1 MRNRKGQNMIR
12 LGLSNIALTAGLAA
26 ALIACNTSDA
36 RAPQVS
42 GTPTPEVAVAAPAQH
57 EAPPPAE
64 APQAATPP
72 EQAHPVDTAE
82 QAPFVL
88 TLRGP
93 SSVPQVGDVQL
104 EALISSPKGFNVPA
118 TLSIALP
125 PGARLMSGQ
134 ENEKLTTIPAGE
146 TRRIFKVT
154 LTQKSETPIKVTI
167 DARDPA
173 GAMGAH
179 AERLFP
185 EPAEPVFTRPS
196 RGVPPP
202 PVARPLGHPP
212 TR

>member
-1 MRNRKGQNMIR
+1 MQLMRNRKGQNMLR
-12 LGLSNIALTAGLAA
+12 HGLSNMALTAGLAA
-26 ALIACNTSDA
+26 ALIACNTNDA

-42 GTPTPEVAVAAPAQH
+42 AAPTPLAAAPAPVEAAPTPV
-57 EAPPPAE
+57 EAPDHA
-64 APQAATPP
+64 
-72 EQAHPVDTAE
+72 AHPVDSAE

-88 TLRGP
+88 TLQGP
-93 SSVPQVGDVQL
+93 SALPQSGDVEL
-104 EALISSPKGFNVPA
+104 VALIASPKGFNVPA

-125 PGARLMSGQ
+125 PGARLMAGQ
-134 ENEKLTTIPAGE
+134 ENEKLAAIPTGE
-146 TRRIFKVT
+146 TRRIFKIT
-154 LTQKSETPIKVTI
+154 LTQKTDTPIRVVI

-185 EPAEPVFTRPS
+185 EPAEPVYTRPN

>member
-1 MRNRKGQNMIR
+1 MQLMRNRKGYKMLRQ
-12 LGLSNIALTAGLAA
+12 GLSNIALTAGLAA
-26 ALIACNTSDA
+26 ALIACNTNDA

-42 GTPTPEVAVAAPAQH
+42 GTPAHELAAATPTPAPV
-57 EAPPPAE
+57 E
-64 APQAATPP
+64 APQPS
-72 EQAHPVDTAE
+72 EHVDTAE

-93 SSVPQVGDVQL
+93 STMPKSGDLDL
-104 EALISSPKGFNVPA
+104 EALISSPKGYNVPA

-125 PGARLMSGQ
+125 AGARLTAGK

-154 LTQKSETPIKVTI
+154 LVDKTDEPIRVTI

-185 EPAEPVFTRPS
+185 EPAEPVFTRPN

>member
-1 MRNRKGQNMIR
+1 MQLMRNRKGQNMLR
-12 LGLSNIALTAGLAA
+12 HGLSNMALTAGLAA
-26 ALIACNTSDA
+26 ALFACNTNDA

-42 GTPTPEVAVAAPAQH
+42 AAPTPLAAAPTPV
-57 EAPPPAE
+57 EANPP
-64 APQAATPP
+64 
-72 EQAHPVDTAE
+72 AHPVDSAE

-88 TLRGP
+88 TLQGP
-93 SSVPQVGDVQL
+93 SALPQSGDV
-104 EALISSPKGFNVPA
+104 EIVALISSTKGFNVPA

-125 PGARLMSGQ
+125 PGARLMAGQ
-134 ENEKLTTIPAGE
+134 ESEKLAAIPTGE
-146 TRRIFKVT
+146 TRRIFKIT
-154 LTQKSETPIKVTI
+154 LTQKTDTPIRVVI

-185 EPAEPVFTRPS
+185 EPAEPVFTRPN